1 MEAAWLSQIEF
12 WHWWAFGV
20 FLAALEI
27 LMPGTILIW
36 MGASAAVTGVV
47 KLILPGL
54 GWEYQLLIFAA
65 LSIVTI
71 VFSLMF
77 LRRHPQETDEPNLN
91 RRGRQLVGRVFTLDD
106 PIVNG
111 TGRVKV
117 GDSLWRVEGED
128 YLRGTKVKVVDIRGT
143 TLIVEKV

>member
-36 MGASAAVTGVV
+36 MGGSAAVTGVV

-54 GWEYQLLIFAA
+54 GWEFQLLIFAA

-77 LRRHPQETDEPNLN
+77 LRGHPTETDEPNLN
-91 RRGRQLVGRVFTLDD
+91 RRGQQLIGRVFTLDD

-128 YLRGTKVKVVDIRGT
+128 YLRGTKVRVVDIRGM
-143 TLIVEKV
+143 TLVVEKA

>member
-36 MGASAAVTGVV
+36 MGASAAVTGVF

-54 GWEYQLLIFAA
+54 GWEFQLLIFAV
-65 LSIVTI
+65 LSIVT
-71 VFSLMF
+71 VLFSLMF
-77 LRRHPQETDEPNLN
+77 LRRHPTETDEPNLN
-91 RRGRQLVGRVFTLDD
+91 RRGQRLVGRVFTLDD

-111 TGRVKV
+111 AGRVKV

-128 YLRGTKVKVVDIRGT
+128 FMGGTKVRVVDIRGT
-143 TLIVEKV
+143 TLIVEKA

>member
-27 LMPGTILIW
+27 LMPGTILVW

-65 LSIVTI
+65 LSVATV

-77 LRRHPQETDEPNLN
+77 LRSHPQETDEPNLN
-91 RRGRQLVGRVFTLDD
+91 RRGRQLIGRVFTLDD

-143 TLIVEKV
+143 TLIVEKA